1 MSRTCILSSQVTIS
15 NNAPPQFDYDEYTTE
30 ILENR
35 LEGSFVV
42 AVGAKSRSTVTYRIL
57 VGNEKGKIKFKSY
70 KMKTPNTTKKIGFTK
85 ASPPCLGIFA
95 INPNSGVISTKGNID
110 YEEQNFFNLT
120 VEATNMVSTSSN
132 TSVGQQR
139 LSKS

>member
-1 MSRTCILSSQVTIS
+1 MTIS
-15 NNAPPQFDYDEYTTE
+15 NNAPPQFHYDEYTTE

-57 VGNEKGKIKFKSY
+57 VGNEKGV
-70 KMKTPNTTKKIGFTK
+70 
-85 ASPPCLGIFA
+85 FA

-110 YEEQNFFNLT
+110 YEEQNFYNLT

-132 TSVGQQR
+132 TSVISLAGIWKGWSLR
-139 LSKS
+139 KLT